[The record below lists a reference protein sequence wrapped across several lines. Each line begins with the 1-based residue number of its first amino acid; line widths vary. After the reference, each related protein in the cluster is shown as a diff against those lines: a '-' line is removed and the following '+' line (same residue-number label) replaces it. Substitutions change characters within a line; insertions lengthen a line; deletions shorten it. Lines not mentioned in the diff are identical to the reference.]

1 MLTEIAYYQ
10 ILGVSLITYLGLLAF
25 ILFCATALVAV
36 LKKKG
41 SRLYFKWHHSLAAVS
56 IILALIHGLLGLL
69 GGDKIGYDVAGL
81 VQGKES
87 QQSSLLSA
95 GADIFNAHCRACH
108 QNGGNIINP
117 DKPVKGSRKLT
128 DYQTFL
134 AFIRNPTAPMPPFSQ
149 GTIMD
154 KQAKELY
161 AYITSEQGLNLMQPK

>member
-1 MLTEIAYYQ
+1 
-10 ILGVSLITYLGLLAF
+10 
-25 ILFCATALVAV
+25 
-36 LKKKG
+36 
-41 SRLYFKWHHSLAAVS
+41 
-56 IILALIHGLLGLL
+56 GLLGLL